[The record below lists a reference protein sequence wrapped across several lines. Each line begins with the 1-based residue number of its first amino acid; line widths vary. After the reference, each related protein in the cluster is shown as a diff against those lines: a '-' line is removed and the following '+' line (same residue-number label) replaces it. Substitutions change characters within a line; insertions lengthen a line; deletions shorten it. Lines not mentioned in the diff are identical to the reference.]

1 MVFLVISTCLI
12 RKYLGSQLKK
22 EKKKRKKGEKREKKT
37 KQLSIYNREL
47 IQRKRNERI
56 QPRLSTARSRAMD

>member
-1 MVFLVISTCLI
+1 MFLVISTRLI

-22 EKKKRKKGEKREKKT
+22 KKKGKKGKKGKK
-37 KQLSIYNREL
+37 KQFSIYNRKL
-47 IQRKRNERI
+47 IQRKRNEMI